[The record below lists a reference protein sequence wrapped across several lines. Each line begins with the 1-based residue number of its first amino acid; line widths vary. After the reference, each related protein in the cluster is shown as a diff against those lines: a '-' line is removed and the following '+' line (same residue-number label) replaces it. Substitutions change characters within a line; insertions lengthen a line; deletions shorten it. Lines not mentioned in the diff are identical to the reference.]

1 MPPASFGDAEVRFCD
16 EGSLNEDAM
25 QQVGFDIE
33 SLNQVTRAHGDPPP
47 RVWLAR
53 PDGYV
58 AGGHVL
64 RDSDAI
70 RLVAG
75 SPESGVL
82 CATDG
87 CNTCRH
93 VLERPLNQMSAEQL
107 GTLAA
112 RTQIPLTLL
121 SGLLED

>member
-1 MPPASFGDAEVRFCD
+1 MSAVSFGNVEVRFPE
-16 EGSLNEDAM
+16 EGSLSEEAR
-25 QQVGFDIE
+25 QQVGFDVE

-64 RDSDAI
+64 RDSGAI

-75 SPESGVL
+75 SPNSEVL

-93 VLERPLNQMSAEQL
+93 VLEQPLNRMSAEEL

-112 RTQIPLTLL
+112 RTQIPLALL

>member
-1 MPPASFGDAEVRFCD
+1 MPPAVFGNVEVRFCD
-16 EGSLNEDAM
+16 DGHVDGEAL
-25 QQVGFDIE
+25 QQVEFDVE
-33 SLNQVTRAHGDPPP
+33 SLDQVSRAHGDPPP

-53 PDGYV
+53 PAGYV

-75 SPESGVL
+75 SADSGVL

-93 VLERPLNQMSAEQL
+93 ELERPLGQMSAEQL
-107 GTLAA
+107 ATLAA
-112 RTQIPLTLL
+112 RTQIPLPLL
-121 SGLLED
+121 SGLVET